1 MNRRTL
7 ACFLVGIAIV
17 SGCSSTGV
25 SAESC
30 EDIVD
35 ETIALF
41 QRVIDDIDASY
52 ADVSVS
58 EVLASDEPLPPIDR
72 FRSDAERIDEL
83 AADLGCSE
91 DEIRPA
97 VAARIGELRAE
108 SELGRFLI
116 DAFRIGGV

>member
-1 MNRRTL
+1 MNGRTL
-7 ACFLVGIAIV
+7 ACLLVGIAIV
-17 SGCSSTGV
+17 SGCSSTGI
-25 SAESC
+25 SADSC

-41 QRVIDDIDASY
+41 QRVIDDVDASY
-52 ADVSVS
+52 ADASVSV
-58 EVLASDEPLPPIDR
+58 VLASDEALPPIDR
-72 FRSDAERIDEL
+72 FRNDAEHIDEL
-83 AADLGCSE
+83 AADLSCTE

-108 SELGRFLI
+108 SDLGRFLI